1 MTDLHFTLIQS
12 VEFSAHHNSI
22 EDFDGGN
29 TKSQT
34 HTSDMKPRD
43 FVFITIDY
51 KQMGVGGDN
60 SWGKEGL
67 AHKQYQINPKKC
79 KYSFTIGFV
88 DSQ

>member
-43 FVFITIDY
+43 FVFITIDN

-67 AHKQYQINPKKC
+67 AYKQYQINSKKC